1 MLIDGHGRK
10 VNYLRVSVTERCNFR
25 CQYCMPEKPF
35 SWVPKENLLSFE
47 ELFLFIKAAMDEGV
61 NKIRITGGEPL
72 LREDLDKFIKM
83 INDHNPDV
91 DLAMTTNGFLLP
103 EAAQRLKDA
112 GLKRLNISLD
122 SLKPDV
128 AAKIAQK
135 DVLTHVLEGIDKAL
149 EVGLKVKLNMVPL
162 KGINDDEIVDILDY
176 AQDRGMKIR
185 FIEYMENRH
194 ADENLKGMHGKEI
207 LEKVKEKYT
216 IRALGREGASPSF
229 NYIIEETGYEFGLI
243 DPHKHDFCESCN
255 RIRLTAEGFLIPCL
269 YFDEAMSIAEHVK
282 KGDVE
287 AASQVLAQVLKD
299 KPKENRWSEEQ
310 PEEGQEVSSRAFYET
325 GG

>member
-1 MLIDGHGRK
+1 MLIDGHGRV

-47 ELFLFIKAAMDEGV
+47 ELFLFIKVAIDEGV

-83 INDHNPDV
+83 IYDYNPDI
-91 DLAMTTNGFLLP
+91 DLALTTNGYLLLQT
-103 EAAQRLKDA
+103 AQKLKDA

-122 SLKPDV
+122 TLKPEV
-128 AAKIAQK
+128 AKKIAQK
-135 DVLTHVLEGIDKAL
+135 DVLSQVLKGIDKAL
-149 EVGLKVKLNMVPL
+149 EVGLGVKINMVPL
-162 KGINDDEIVDILDY
+162 KGINDNEILDIMEY
-176 AQDRGMKIR
+176 CKARGIKVR

-194 ADENLKGMHGKEI
+194 ALEALKGMHGKEI
-207 LEKVKEKYT
+207 LNIIKTKHT
-216 IRALGREGASPSF
+216 IKALGREGASPSF
-229 NYIIEETGYEFGLI
+229 NYIIEDGYEFGLI

-255 RIRLTAEGFLIPCL
+255 RIRLTAEGNLIPCL
-269 YFDEAMSIAEHVK
+269 YFDEALSIADSVK
-282 KGDVE
+282 RGDIE
-287 AASQVLAQVLKD
+287 GASEVLATILRN
-299 KPKENRWSEEQ
+299 KPKENRWSCDNFESED
-310 PEEGQEVSSRAFYET
+310 VSTRAFYET